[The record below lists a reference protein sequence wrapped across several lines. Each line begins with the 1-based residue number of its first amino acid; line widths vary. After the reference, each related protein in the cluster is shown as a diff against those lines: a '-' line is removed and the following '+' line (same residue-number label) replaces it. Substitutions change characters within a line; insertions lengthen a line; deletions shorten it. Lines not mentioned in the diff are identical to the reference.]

1 MKHIDTL
8 LGAPSNVRFINQKAR
23 EQWVREH
30 GLSKDLMVVST
41 DFLDAV
47 IMTQEALGA
56 LQGAYKGW
64 VAANPIAPE
73 GAALIVNRVIVAE
86 DIQPLL
92 ERVFGTLTVP

>member
-56 LQGAYKGW
+56 LQGA
-64 VAANPIAPE
+64 
-73 GAALIVNRVIVAE
+73 
-86 DIQPLL
+86 
-92 ERVFGTLTVP
+92 